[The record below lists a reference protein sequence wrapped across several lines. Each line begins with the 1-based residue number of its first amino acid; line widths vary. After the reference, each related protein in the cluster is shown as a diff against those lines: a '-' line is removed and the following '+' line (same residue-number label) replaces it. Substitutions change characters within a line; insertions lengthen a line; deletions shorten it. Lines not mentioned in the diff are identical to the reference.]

1 MFNLTDYEKE
11 IRTGATLSKVAPEE
25 SLNRFI
31 YNLIVMKDH
40 FKEFSE
46 DIDFRSLGQEW
57 NKLSSDTRNSQRR
70 TCCASLKRA
79 ARGL

>member
-1 MFNLTDYEKE
+1 MFNLVDYEKE

-25 SLNRFI
+25 SLNRFV
-31 YNLIVMKDH
+31 YNLIVMRDH
-40 FKEFSE
+40 FEEFSK

-57 NKLSSDTRNSQRR
+57 NKLSSDARNSQRR
-70 TCCASLKRA
+70 ACCNSLKRA

>member
-1 MFNLTDYEKE
+1 MFNLVDYEKE

-25 SLNRFI
+25 SLNRFV
-31 YNLIVMKDH
+31 YNLIVMRDH
-40 FKEFSE
+40 FKEFPE

-57 NKLSSDTRNSQRR
+57 NKLSSDARNSQRR
-70 TCCASLKRA
+70 ACCNSLKRA